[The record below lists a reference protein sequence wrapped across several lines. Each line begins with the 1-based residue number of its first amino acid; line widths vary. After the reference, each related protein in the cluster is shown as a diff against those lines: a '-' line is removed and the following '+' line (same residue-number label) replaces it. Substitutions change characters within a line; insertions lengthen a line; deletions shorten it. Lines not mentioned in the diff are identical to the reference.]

1 MESNLENSNVSMN
14 HRKDF
19 DSDSRRNNGR
29 FRGEKRAHRDDSQC
43 SSSSRSSRSSC
54 GKPKEKEFDAD
65 VLARRQKQIDYGK
78 NGVAYD
84 NYVNK
89 VPKDKRSFNL
99 PRTPD
104 KNVKYSRRQWDG
116 LIKAWKLQIH
126 SWNAKGDTDV
136 FQKIDEWQNKEED
149 DPILGGPSKEKY
161 STKNEKV
168 YRPFHETFKN
178 EKEATQKE
186 TVPAKS
192 GELSR
197 SFTFNWSEEVNEE
210 EKELQKRRKK
220 D

>member
-14 HRKDF
+14 HRDRKDF

-29 FRGEKRAHRDDSQC
+29 FRGEKRAHRDDSRN

-78 NGVAYD
+78 NSVAYD
-84 NYVNK
+84 SYVNK

-104 KNVKYSRRQWDG
+104 KNLKYSRRQWDG

-161 STKNEKV
+161 STKEMESTK
-168 YRPFHETFKN
+168 
-178 EKEATQKE
+178 KE
-186 TVPAKS
+186 TVAAKS

-197 SFTFNWSEEVNEE
+197 SFTFNWSEEVDEE
-210 EKELQKRRKK
+210 EKELQKPL
-220 D
+220 DYWDHP

>member
-14 HRKDF
+14 HRDRKDF

-104 KNVKYSRRQWDG
+104 KNLKYSRRQWDG

-149 DPILGGPSKEKY
+149 DPILGPSKEKY
-161 STKNEKV
+161 STKEMESIK
-168 YRPFHETFKN
+168 
-178 EKEATQKE
+178 KE
-186 TVPAKS
+186 TVAAKS

-197 SFTFNWSEEVNEE
+197 SFTFNWSEEVDEE

>member
-65 VLARRQKQIDYGK
+65 VLVRRQKQIDYGK
-78 NGVAYD
+78 NSVAYD

-136 FQKIDEWQNKEED
+136 FQKIDEWKNKEED

-161 STKNEKV
+161 STK
-168 YRPFHETFKN
+168 
-178 EKEATQKE
+178 KESESTKKEEESTKKE

-197 SFTFNWSEEVNEE
+197 SFTFNWSEEVDEE

>member
-14 HRKDF
+14 HRDRKDF

-29 FRGEKRAHRDDSQC
+29 FRGEKRAHRDDSRN

-78 NGVAYD
+78 NSVAYD

-104 KNVKYSRRQWDG
+104 KNLKYSRRQWDG

-161 STKNEKV
+161 STKEMESTK
-168 YRPFHETFKN
+168 
-178 EKEATQKE
+178 KE
-186 TVPAKS
+186 TVAAKS

-197 SFTFNWSEEVNEE
+197 SFTFNWSEEVDEE
-210 EKELQKRRKK
+210 EKELQKPL
-220 D
+220 DYWDHP

>member
-14 HRKDF
+14 HRDRKDF

-29 FRGEKRAHRDDSQC
+29 FRGEKRAHRDDSRN

-78 NGVAYD
+78 NSVAYD

-104 KNVKYSRRQWDG
+104 KNLKYSRRQWDG

-161 STKNEKV
+161 STKEMESTK
-168 YRPFHETFKN
+168 
-178 EKEATQKE
+178 KE
-186 TVPAKS
+186 TVAAKS

-197 SFTFNWSEEVNEE
+197 SFTFNWSEEVDEE

>member
-14 HRKDF
+14 HRDRKDF

-29 FRGEKRAHRDDSQC
+29 FRGEKRAHRDDSQSSQC

-78 NGVAYD
+78 NSIAYD

-104 KNVKYSRRQWDG
+104 KNLKYSRRQWDG

-161 STKNEKV
+161 STKEMESTK
-168 YRPFHETFKN
+168 
-178 EKEATQKE
+178 KE
-186 TVPAKS
+186 TVAAKS

-197 SFTFNWSEEVNEE
+197 SFTFNWSEEVDEE

>member
-14 HRKDF
+14 HRDRKDF

-29 FRGEKRAHRDDSQC
+29 FRGEKRAHRDDSRN

-78 NGVAYD
+78 NSVAYD
-84 NYVNK
+84 SYVNK

-104 KNVKYSRRQWDG
+104 KNLKYSRRQWDG

-161 STKNEKV
+161 STKEMESTK
-168 YRPFHETFKN
+168 
-178 EKEATQKE
+178 KE
-186 TVPAKS
+186 TVAAKS

-197 SFTFNWSEEVNEE
+197 SFTFNWSEEVDEE